1 MASARNLDDNPTPQ
15 TTPTPVLE
23 TLLTNPGPRGANRRF
38 VPRMSARFIVR
49 NRDGGPSYEGVDISF
64 GGLMATGGPPTWPG
78 NILDLDLILPGE
90 HSPVSV
96 TGRVVE
102 LVTYRGRVAMRVRFE
117 SMDMPQRKHIAMWM
131 ARRARVA

>member
-1 MASARNLDDNPTPQ
+1 MASARNLEDLEQ
-15 TTPTPVLE
+15 QETPTPILE
-23 TLLTNPGPRGANRRF
+23 TPLTNPGPRGANRRF

-78 NILDLDLILPGE
+78 NLLDLDLILPGE
-90 HSPVSV
+90 HSPVRV
-96 TGRVVE
+96 RGHVVE
-102 LVTYRGRVAMRVRFE
+102 LVNYRGRVAMRVRFDTIAM
-117 SMDMPQRKHIAMWM
+117 SQRKRIAMWM